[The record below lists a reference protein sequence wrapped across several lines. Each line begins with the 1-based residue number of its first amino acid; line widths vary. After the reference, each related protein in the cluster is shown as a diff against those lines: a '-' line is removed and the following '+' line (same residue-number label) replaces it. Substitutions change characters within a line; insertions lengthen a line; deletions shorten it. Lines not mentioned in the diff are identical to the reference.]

1 MTHIAK
7 GDTNRV
13 VAAMQMNPRSS
24 RGHGIVALHI
34 IGEDDQPFGRLTLCD
49 LAGMESSK
57 KSAAVDT
64 GPSSLAV
71 RKEEAKRIN
80 VRIAT
85 SSQHG
90 QYLCCQAPCPT
101 PGSRVRLP
109 TPSTRD
115 THNQPPFLPLTYP
128 HALTRTHHSLM
139 CLR

>member
-7 GDTNRV
+7 GDVNRV

-34 IGEDDQPFGRLTLCD
+34 IGEDNQPYGRLTLCD

-64 GPSSLAV
+64 GPSALAV

-80 VRIAT
+80 VRHPPP
-85 SSQHG
+85 SQD
-90 QYLCCQAPCPT
+90 APLYSPSPIT
-101 PGSRVRLP
+101 YTHMSRP
-109 TPSTRD
+109 
-115 THNQPPFLPLTYP
+115 LPLP
-128 HALTRTHHSLM
+128 PRTHEPTCAPLAHPPAA
-139 CLR
+139 RTR